1 VTAGTAVAAGGGL
14 LVTEVFS
21 AIQGEGAHAGCRQVF
36 LRLTGCNIRCVYCD
50 TPESLEARALPA
62 RLEQTPGHRDF
73 AVEPSPLAPERVVD
87 AVTALYQALPHQA
100 VSVTGGEPLMQW
112 RRLAPVLERLHGRGC
127 RVALETNGMYLEGLR
142 VLIDWVDEVAMDVK
156 LHSVDAQAVP
166 LSVHR
171 RFLETARDRHVFVKM
186 VIGAGTDATELE
198 AAVRMVAET
207 APAITV
213 YLQPVTP
220 FGAVLVTP
228 SPEQVLELQARAL
241 RLHRDVRVV
250 PQTHKLIGQL

>member
-1 VTAGTAVAAGGGL
+1 MTTVTGVAAGGGL

-21 AIQGEGAHAGCRQVF
+21 AIQGEGAHVGCRQVF
-36 LRLTGCNIRCVYCD
+36 LRLTGCNIRCSYCD

-62 RLEQTPGHRDF
+62 RLERTPGHRDF
-73 AVEPSPLAPERVVD
+73 AVEPSPLTQERVVD
-87 AVTALYQALPHQA
+87 AVTALYRALPHQA

-112 RRLAPVLERLHGRGC
+112 RRLAAVLEALHARGC
-127 RVALETNGMYLEGLR
+127 RVALETNGMYVEGLR
-142 VLIDWVDEVAMDVK
+142 ALIDWVDEVAMDVK
-156 LHSVDAQAVP
+156 LHSVDTQAVP

-171 RFLETARDRHVFVKM
+171 RFLEIARGRDVFVKM
-186 VIGAGTDATELE
+186 VIGTDTDAAELE

-220 FGAVLVTP
+220 FGAVLATP
-228 SPEQVLELQARAL
+228 SPERVLDLQARAL
-241 RLHRDVRVV
+241 RWHRDVRVV
-250 PQTHKLIGQL
+250 PQTHRLIGQM